1 MPTAP
6 HAPHPAPSVA
16 LPEVRAV
23 CFDLDDTFWEVR
35 PVLLRAEARVADF
48 IADRHPGLA
57 PHLTAER
64 VYETRMT
71 LAAERPDRAHDMTWL
86 RTEALRRIALRHGHD
101 PAVGD
106 AAFEVFIA
114 ARNEVELF
122 EDVRPA
128 LQALAARYPL
138 ATFSN
143 GNADLRRIGI
153 DGHFAGVLNA
163 ESVGCAKP
171 HAEAFLASARAL
183 GVAPQQMLYVGDN
196 PQLDVVGARAA
207 GCRAAWVN
215 RSRAPWPEG
224 LSPAADLE
232 VPDLL
237 ALARRLGA

>member
-1 MPTAP
+1 MPTA
-6 HAPHPAPSVA
+6 V
-16 LPEVRAV
+16 LPEVRAL

-35 PVLLRAEARVADF
+35 PVLLRAEERVAAF
-48 IADRHPGLA
+48 VADRHPGLV
-57 PHLTAER
+57 PHLTAEA
-64 VYETRMT
+64 VYGTRMA
-71 LAAERPDRAHDMTWL
+71 LAAEHPARAHDMTWL
-86 RTEALRRIALRHGHD
+86 RTEALRRIAARHGHD

-114 ARNEVELF
+114 ARNEVQLF
-122 EDVRPA
+122 DDVRPA
-128 LQALAARYPL
+128 LAELGARYAL

-171 HAEAFLASARAL
+171 RAEAFLAAAAAL
-183 GVAPQQMLYVGDN
+183 GVAPHEMLYVGDN
-196 PQLDVVGARAA
+196 PHVDVAGARAA

-215 RSRAPWPEG
+215 RVGAAWPEG

-237 ALARRLGA
+237 ALARRLGV

>member
-1 MPTAP
+1 MP
-6 HAPHPAPSVA
+6 PAA
-16 LPEVRAV
+16 LSDVRAL

-35 PVLLRAEARVADF
+35 PVLLRAEARVAAF

-57 PHLTAER
+57 PHLSAET
-64 VYETRMT
+64 VFEARMA
-71 LAAERPDRAHDMTWL
+71 LAAEHPARAHDMTWL
-86 RTEALRRIALRHGHD
+86 RTEALRRLAARHGHD

-122 EDVRPA
+122 ADVRPA
-128 LQALAARYPL
+128 LTALGARYAL

-153 DGHFAGVLNA
+153 DGHFVGVLNA

-171 HAEAFLASARAL
+171 RVEAFHAAAAAL
-183 GVAPQQMLYVGDN
+183 GVAPHEMLYVGDN
-196 PQLDVVGARAA
+196 PHLDVAGARAA
-207 GCRAAWVN
+207 GCRAAWIN
-215 RSRAPWPEG
+215 RVGADWPEG
-224 LSPAADLE
+224 LSPGADLE

-237 ALARRLGA
+237 ALAQRLGA